1 MVSLIIVSH
10 SHQLAE
16 GVKEM
21 AEQMAGAGVQVAAVG
36 GLIGDSGEWLLG
48 TDAMRIAAAIQ
59 AHWSEDGALL
69 LIDMGSALF
78 SAEQAIE
85 FLPIDLSTRCTIS
98 NAPLVEGA
106 IVAALEASMGRT
118 LAAVNTAAE
127 AAAQMHK
134 L

>member
-1 MVSLIIVSH
+1 MISLIIVSH

-36 GLIGDSGEWLLG
+36 GLIDDSGKWLLG
-48 TDAMRIAAAIQ
+48 TDAVRIAAAIK

-69 LIDMGSALF
+69 LIDMGSALL

-85 FLPIDLSTRCTIS
+85 FLPSDLSARCTIS

-106 IVAALEASMGRT
+106 VVAALEASMGRT
-118 LAAVNTAAE
+118 LAAVNMAAE
-127 AAAQMHK
+127 ATSQMHK

>member
-59 AHWSEDGALL
+59 GSLERRWRVAVDRHGQCAVQRRTSDRVLAHRS
-69 LIDMGSALF
+69 
-78 SAEQAIE
+78 
-85 FLPIDLSTRCTIS
+85 
-98 NAPLVEGA
+98 VH
-106 IVAALEASMGRT
+106 T
-118 LAAVNTAAE
+118 LHN
-127 AAAQMHK
+127 
-134 L
+134 

>member
-21 AEQMAGAGVQVAAVG
+21 AEQMAGVGVQIAAVG
-36 GLIGDSGEWLLG
+36 GLLDDSGNWLLG
-48 TDAMRIAAAIQ
+48 TDAVRIAAAIQ
-59 AHWSEDGALL
+59 SHWSEDGALL
-69 LIDMGSALF
+69 LIDMGSALL

-85 FLPIDLSTRCTIS
+85 LLPSERCARCTIS
-98 NAPLVEGA
+98 SAPLVEGA

-118 LAAVNTAAE
+118 LAAVNLAAE
-127 AAAQMHK
+127 STAQMHK

>member
-21 AEQMAGAGVQVAAVG
+21 AAQMAGAGVQVAAVG
-36 GLIGDSGEWLLG
+36 GLLNDSGTWLLG
-48 TDAMRIAAAIQ
+48 TDAVRIAAAIQ

-69 LIDMGSALF
+69 LIDMGSALL

-85 FLPIDLSTRCTIS
+85 LLPSELGARCAIS

-118 LAAVNTAAE
+118 LAAVNIAAE
-127 AAAQMHK
+127 STAQMQK